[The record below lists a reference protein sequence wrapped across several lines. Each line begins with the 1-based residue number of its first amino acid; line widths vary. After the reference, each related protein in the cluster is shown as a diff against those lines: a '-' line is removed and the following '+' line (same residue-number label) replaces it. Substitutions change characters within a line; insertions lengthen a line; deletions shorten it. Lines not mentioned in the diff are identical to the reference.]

1 LAENKN
7 KLFGIIPPIVI
18 PFDKDGE
25 IDLESFRSEIRY
37 LIKTGINGISVG
49 GSTGEGSTLLD
60 DELRLLVKTAG
71 DEMPENMPLI
81 VGIITDSTTQVLRKV
96 EKIKEFKVD
105 GLMITPIHYLFAD
118 GDRGI
123 YNFYKEIKDK
133 AKLPIIVY
141 NVVPWNIASVNVLVK
156 MTEEGIIDGIKQSN
170 GDMHSLM
177 DLIYYLK
184 GKVPIFTAIDDSLF
198 ASFILGADGS
208 IAATNTV
215 LPKSS
220 VKLYKLVKEG
230 NYKEALAL
238 NYKMLP
244 VIRSYYLRPNM
255 PSLIKW
261 LMNKSGHNVGY
272 ARRPI
277 MPLDAT
283 EESELTKI
291 VNKIIELE
299 S

>member
-1 LAENKN
+1 LTGSKN
-7 KLFGIIPPIVI
+7 KLFGIIPPTIT
-18 PFDKDGE
+18 PFDRDGE
-25 IDLESFRSEIRY
+25 IDLESFRSEVRR
-37 LIKTGINGISVG
+37 LIKTGVNGISVG
-49 GSTGEGSTLLD
+49 GSTGEGSTLSD
-60 DELRLLVKTAG
+60 DELRLLVKTAK
-71 DEMPENMPLI
+71 EEIPENMPLI
-81 VGIITDSTTQVLRKV
+81 VGIITDSTIQVLRKI

-105 GLMITPIHYLFAD
+105 GLMITPIHYLFTD

-123 YNFYKEIKDK
+123 YNFYKEIKEM

-141 NVVPWNIASVNVLVK
+141 NVVPWNVASVNVLIK
-156 MTEEGIIDGIKQSN
+156 MAEEGIIDGIKQSN

-177 DLIYYLK
+177 DLINYLK
-184 GKVPIFTAIDDSLF
+184 GKIPIFTAIDDSLF
-198 ASFILGADGS
+198 ASFVMGADGS

-220 VKLYKLVKEG
+220 VKLYRLVKEG
-230 NYKEALAL
+230 NYSEALAL

-244 VIRSYYLRPNM
+244 VIRSFYLRPNM

-261 LMNKSGHNVGY
+261 LMNKTGHNAGY

-277 MPLDAT
+277 MPLDAA
-283 EESELTKI
+283 EESELRKI
-291 VNKIIELE
+291 ADKIIELE